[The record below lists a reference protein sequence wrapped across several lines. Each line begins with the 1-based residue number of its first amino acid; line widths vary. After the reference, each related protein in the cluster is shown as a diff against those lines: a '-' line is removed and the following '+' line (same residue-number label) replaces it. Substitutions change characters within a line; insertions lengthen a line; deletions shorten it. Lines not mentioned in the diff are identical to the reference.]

1 MPSDDDDSDNSV
13 RVRDY
18 SYSPDHTAQSIKDVA
33 KDIRGTTS
41 NTRELIHTLLN
52 TGVIGEI
59 ARTILETTI
68 AIRDTANEINY
79 VVKDVKERG
88 IVRDTA
94 SAIADTS
101 NAALNTV
108 DIAKRE
114 IDTKKNNEK
123 NMERKKRKKIGKP

>member
-13 RVRDY
+13 RIRDY

-41 NTRELIHTLLN
+41 NTRELIHTLLR
-52 TGVIGEI
+52 TGVIEEL
-59 ARTILETTI
+59 ARTVLGTTI

-108 DIAKRE
+108 DIAKKGNRY
-114 IDTKKNNEK
+114 KKE
-123 NMERKKRKKIGKP
+123 